1 MEDPRI
7 LHRIIR
13 QLAGWAV
20 YSFFAEVRV
29 IGGDN
34 VPREGP
40 LIATATHHNMML
52 DPAVLS
58 STFPHQRILHY
69 WSKSTLFINPVVRY
83 VLVSTCNI
91 PVDRKTK
98 DRRKLL
104 QGTIEAL
111 AAGASVGLFPEGT
124 SYTEPRIMQVKDG
137 ASYAALEYAKWAI
150 ENPSKASE
158 HPVVIVPSAIV
169 YTNKSKYRSSVIV
182 HYGDPISMEPY
193 MKQYLSTEEGQ
204 PRLAAKRLTQKIEAE
219 LVEKTLNAPDW
230 DTLYAARMARDLL
243 WPDES
248 SLALEHYVPVSQ
260 TLVDLFST
268 PDPTTDFKHVK
279 HALLEYYALLQSTH
293 LTNAVLASLPLPKT
307 LDPSRPVPLPGRLKT
322 VLVLLRDTLSSLVL
336 LPFFVLPLCIH
347 APAYVMGRLGA
358 RLVEDEEETQAQ
370 NKVIFG
376 LLCVLLAY
384 PTAFSLLWAF
394 LYYSPIGALISLGLV
409 SLMAYYHTILVKDA
423 YMRIKRIQATWRVLL
438 GIWAPKRWEYSIAAL
453 QQYTATPKPPPNP
466 WINKGTSTPTGSPKV
481 EARVPSTMH
490 SGVPDEPPVQSRRRR
505 PRSGRVMRH
514 VLRARAE
521 AASALA
527 TFFGTLDR
535 SPAVRV
541 RASAHLARAYG
552 GTVDAPPVEEA
563 PDGVAPSPGPTGWR
577 SAREVVMFLREHGAK
592 VASLSNGIEA
602 DWALLNSDGE
612 LSSADLYDSER
623 EGSPRSFSS
632 PLK

>member
-13 QLAGWAV
+13 QLASWAV
-20 YSFFAEVRV
+20 HSFFADVLI

-69 WSKSTLFINPVVRY
+69 WSKSTLFVNPVVRY
-83 VLVSTCNI
+83 ILVSTCNI
-91 PVDRKTK
+91 PVDRKAK
-98 DRRKLL
+98 DRRQLL
-104 QGTIEAL
+104 KGTLDAL
-111 AAGASVGLFPEGT
+111 AKGASVGLFPEGT
-124 SYTEPRIMQVKDG
+124 SYTEPRIMQIKDG
-137 ASYAALEYAKWAI
+137 ASYAALEYAKWAK
-150 ENPSKASE
+150 ENPDKASKL
-158 HPVVIVPSAIV
+158 PIVVVPSAIV

-182 HYGDPISMEPY
+182 HYGDPISMDPY
-193 MKQYLSTEEGQ
+193 MEQFLSPEEGQ
-204 PRLAAKRLTQKIEAE
+204 ARLAAKRLTQKIEAE

-248 SLALEHYVPVSQ
+248 SLALENYVPVSQ
-260 TLVDLFST
+260 TLVDLFAT
-268 PDPTTDFKHVK
+268 PDVTTDFKHVK
-279 HALLEYYALLQSTH
+279 RALLEYYALLQSTH
-293 LTNAVLASLPLPKT
+293 LTNAVLASLPLPST

-322 VLVLLRDTLSSLVL
+322 LLVLIRDTITSLAL
-336 LPFFVLPLCIH
+336 LPFFVLPLFIH

-384 PTAFSLLWAF
+384 PTAFVLLWAF
-394 LYYSPIGALISLGLV
+394 LYYSPIGAMISLGLV
-409 SLMAYYHTILVKDA
+409 SLLAYYHTILVKDV
-423 YMRIKRIQATWRVLL
+423 YMRMRRIQATWRVS
-438 GIWAPKRWEYSIAAL
+438 IWAPKRWEYSITAQ
-453 QQYTATPKPPPNP
+453 QQYTTTPKPPPNP
-466 WINKGTSTPTGSPKV
+466 WVNKGTSTPTEAPKV
-481 EARVPSTMH
+481 AVSPSTMH
-490 SGVPDEPPVQSRRRR
+490 SGVPHEPPVQSRRRR

-514 VLRARAE
+514 VLRTRVE

-527 TFFGTLDR
+527 AFFGTLER
-535 SPAVRV
+535 SLAVRV

-552 GTVDAPPVEEA
+552 GTVDDAPIEDS
-563 PDGVAPSPGPTGWR
+563 PDAVVPTPGPTG
-577 SAREVVMFLREHGAK
+577 
-592 VASLSNGIEA
+592 
-602 DWALLNSDGE
+602 
-612 LSSADLYDSER
+612 
-623 EGSPRSFSS
+623 
-632 PLK
+632 